1 MLVCVLK
8 VCFNDLDFICVSV
21 SSICKIE
28 LAAGDSSRRQSQG
41 QVVVNITANTGNKVH
56 PHAQDSWCPFC
67 VDSVTRAA
75 RDPFL
80 TAA

>member
-8 VCFNDLDFICVSV
+8 VCFSDLDFICVSV

-41 QVVVNITANTGNKVH
+41 QVAVNITANTGNLCLTKYILMLRIPGVL
-56 PHAQDSWCPFC
+56 
-67 VDSVTRAA
+67 SVWI
-75 RDPFL
+75 L
-80 TAA
+80 